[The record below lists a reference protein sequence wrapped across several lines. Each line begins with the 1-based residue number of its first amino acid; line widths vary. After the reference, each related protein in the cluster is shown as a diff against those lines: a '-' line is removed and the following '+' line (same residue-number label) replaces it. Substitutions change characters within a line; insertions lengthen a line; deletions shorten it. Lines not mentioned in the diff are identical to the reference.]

1 MQMDADVIVEG
12 ADLLLTCDVDHSIL
26 KGASIA
32 IIGGR
37 IAAIAQA
44 HESQVWRAPLVIDAR
59 RHLVMPGLVNLH
71 THLPM
76 TLLRGVAEDVDLEGF
91 LARVWAAE
99 ARMMDEAGT
108 ELGACL
114 GAVEALLS
122 GTTTA
127 LDMYLHPHAAH
138 RGAVTAGLRHV
149 TGPVFFSFPGPD
161 GMEWHERM
169 AYARTWPQWL
179 ERIGGPRV
187 PLALMP
193 HCPQTV
199 GPEYLAEIAAM
210 AREQGA
216 IVHTHLSETTV
227 ENERTIEG
235 FGARPTSLMA
245 ASGLLEL
252 RPILAH
258 GVHLDAADREAI
270 ATIGA
275 SVAHCPGS
283 NLKLASG
290 AADIVGYRQQGITVG
305 IGTDGCSSS
314 NDLDMFSAMRLAA
327 NLARLVR
334 KDPAAISAKDI
345 IRGATIEGARA
356 LGMDPWIGSL
366 EVGKEADLIILDLE
380 TPHLTPLRDPNA
392 ALVYSA
398 GRSDIRHVLVAG
410 EVVVRDRIPVRVDLT
425 DLLHQV
431 NALIAEHEP
440 EPEPEQG

>member
-1 MQMDADVIVEG
+1 MDADVIVEG
-12 ADLLLTCDVDHSIL
+12 ADLLLTCDANHSIL
-26 KGASIA
+26 RGATIA
-32 IIGGR
+32 VADGR
-37 IAAIAQA
+37 IAAVADA
-44 HESQVWRAPLVIDAR
+44 DESQVWDAPLVIDAR
-59 RHLVMPGLVNLH
+59 GHLVMPGLVNLH

-76 TLLRGVAEDVDLEGF
+76 TLLRGVSEDVDLEGF

-99 ARMMDEAGT
+99 ARMMDEEGT

-138 RGAVTAGLRHV
+138 QGAVNAGLRHV

-161 GMEWHERM
+161 GMEWNERM

-179 ERIGGPRV
+179 DRIGGPYV
-187 PLALMP
+187 PLSLMP

-199 GPEYLAEIAAM
+199 GPEYLAEIAAL

-227 ENERTIEG
+227 ENERTIDA

-245 ASGLLEL
+245 DSGLLAL
-252 RPILAH
+252 GPVLAH
-258 GVHLDAADREAI
+258 GVHLDASDRKAI
-270 ATIGA
+270 TTAGA

-314 NDLDMFSAMRLAA
+314 NDLDMFAAMRLAA

-334 KDPAAISAKDI
+334 DDPAAMSAMDI
-345 IRGATIEGARA
+345 VRASTIEGARA
-356 LGMDPWIGSL
+356 LGMDSRIGSV
-366 EVGKEADLIILDLE
+366 EVGKEADLIILDLA

-410 EVVVRDRIPVRVDLT
+410 EVVVRDRTPVRVDMNR
-425 DLLHQV
+425 LLQQV
-431 NALIAEHEP
+431 NVLIAEREP
-440 EPEPEQG
+440 AQG